1 MTLLIAVLGA
11 MLLVAGLVIIAAVA
25 AGVLVTQ
32 PSSTAS
38 TPVWTKAVDNLRGAS
53 GRPRLTLLAGL
64 VGGVVVALWTQW
76 PIMLVVVPLAVHG
89 VPYLLSAPKQT
100 QIELLQS
107 LDRWVRGMAAIMATG
122 KSITDA
128 LRLSARTPPPQL
140 ADHLVLLVR
149 RLDDRWPA
157 PQALLAL
164 ADDLDSPDADSV
176 LASLVLAA
184 QRGGSGAT
192 ATLGALA
199 DSIQERLKVLREIEA
214 ERSKPRVVVKQ
225 VTIVTLVLL
234 SAAMLFARDFFAP
247 YGSPTGQ
254 VILAAL
260 IAAYVGSLAML
271 RRMTLPRSRDR
282 ILRSTT

>member
-53 GRPRLTLLAGL
+53 GRARLTLLAGL

-107 LDRWVRGMAAIMATG
+107 LDRWVRGMAATMATG

>member
-107 LDRWVRGMAAIMATG
+107 LDRWVRGMAATMATG